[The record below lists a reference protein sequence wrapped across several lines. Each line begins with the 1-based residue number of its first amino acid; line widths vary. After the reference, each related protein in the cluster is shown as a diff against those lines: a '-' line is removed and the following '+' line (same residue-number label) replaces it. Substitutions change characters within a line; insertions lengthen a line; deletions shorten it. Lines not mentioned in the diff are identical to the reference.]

1 MPEGKRKAQTEQIL
15 FWGLQGEHG
24 PADTLISNFKSPE
37 LRNNKFLLFKGNP
50 FVVVYYCS
58 PGNESIL
65 KSFQPSSHQLH
76 SHPPHSSFS
85 APLPMQCRVTHLD
98 IRASTLDFL
107 PSSGTGQSPHPQ
119 LGHSD
124 TMSSLLGG
132 GLYPLACQ
140 LSTAK

>member
-65 KSFQPSSHQLH
+65 NLSNPPITNYTLTHPIPPSLH
-76 SHPPHSSFS
+76 HCPCSV
-85 APLPMQCRVTHLD
+85 A
-98 IRASTLDFL
+98 
-107 PSSGTGQSPHPQ
+107 
-119 LGHSD
+119 
-124 TMSSLLGG
+124 
-132 GLYPLACQ
+132 
-140 LSTAK
+140 